1 MKRILIVGAGGQI
14 GSELTTYLRK
24 IYGNDNVVAT
34 DVRECKQLAESGPF
48 EVMNALDANAMAEM
62 VSRQKIDSIFN
73 LVALLSAVGEA
84 KPQTAWQVNIGALM
98 NSLEVARQ
106 YNCALFTP
114 SSIGAF
120 GPSSPKDK
128 TPQDTVMRPTTMY
141 GVCKVTG
148 EMLGDYYHS
157 RFGVD
162 TRSVR
167 FPGLISNVTLPGGG
181 TTDYAVEIYY
191 EAIRSGRFTCPVPGD
206 VYMDMMYMPDAL
218 RACVELMEADPTKLV
233 HRNSFN
239 IASMSF
245 TPDIIAAEIR
255 KRIPSFTMDFNI
267 DPVKEEIARSCMLL
281 KKGPDAEAVT
291 AFSVA
296 LFVCL
301 SDGELRG
308 TEVGYIEMLTVNLSI
323 TRAVQQ
329 TAIDDIRALIERTR
343 AAVEQKKAD

>member
-1 MKRILIVGAGGQI
+1 MWSQRTCASASSLP
-14 GSELTTYLRK
+14 SRDLSRL
-24 IYGNDNVVAT
+24 
-34 DVRECKQLAESGPF
+34 
-48 EVMNALDANAMAEM
+48 MNAPGCQCNGGNGVASED
-62 VSRQKIDSIFN
+62 RFDFN

-167 FPGLISNVTLPGGG
+167 FPGVAPFGPVGTAGSPFGTLRTFGTFRAFLRLVPGI
-181 TTDYAVEIYY
+181 VEITGV
-191 EAIRSGRFTCPVPGD
+191 AGLSGRMAFDGHG
-206 VYMDMMYMPDAL
+206 
-218 RACVELMEADPTKLV
+218 EILV
-233 HRNSFN
+233 RRSEVWPRYGCLPHRNG
-239 IASMSF
+239 
-245 TPDIIAAEIR
+245 
-255 KRIPSFTMDFNI
+255 KR
-267 DPVKEEIARSCMLL
+267 
-281 KKGPDAEAVT
+281 
-291 AFSVA
+291 
-296 LFVCL
+296 
-301 SDGELRG
+301 
-308 TEVGYIEMLTVNLSI
+308 TVM
-323 TRAVQQ
+323 
-329 TAIDDIRALIERTR
+329 
-343 AAVEQKKAD
+343 